1 MGTLTIRTTEEQDQ
15 IIEAVQN
22 LLGESAVSKTLL
34 RCVTEYQERTATLE
48 TKNRQLQEALHRVNE
63 LENLISHYLQSQQAL
78 MSAVPQPILVAP
90 RTGKT
95 IQRQDTDG
103 HRRARKNLV
112 ELQKIFKPAP

>member
-1 MGTLTIRTTEEQDQ
+1 MGTLTIRTTPEQDQ
-15 IIEAVQN
+15 VIEEVQK
-22 LLGESAVSKTLL
+22 LLNESAVSKTLL
-34 RCVTEYQERTATLE
+34 RCVTEYQERTFTLE
-48 TKNRQLQEALHRVNE
+48 TKNRQLEEALNRVNE
-63 LENLISHYLQSQQAL
+63 LESLIFNYLNSQHAL
-78 MSAVPQPILVAP
+78 ISAVPQPILVAP